1 MSLRLDKVR
10 ELLRRELSLV
20 IEKDYRVEDCLL
32 TLHDV
37 SITADLKQAFVYV
50 GVIGKVHQ
58 QEAAIQ
64 RLNKARG
71 AIQRDLY
78 KRVKLRNSPQL
89 IFRLD
94 HTTERAVPL
103 VQLID
108 NLPPP
113 APEPEGGEV
122 SGK

>member
-20 IEKDYRVEDCLL
+20 IEKDYRMENGLL
-32 TLHDV
+32 TVHDV
-37 SITADLKQAFVYV
+37 SITPDLKQAFVYV
-50 GVIGKVHQ
+50 GVISKPHQ
-58 QEAAIQ
+58 QEAAVEK
-64 RLNKARG
+64 LNKARG
-71 AIQRDLY
+71 SIQRDLY

-94 HTTERAVPL
+94 HTTEKAVPL

-108 NLPPP
+108 SLPPP
-113 APEPEGGEV
+113 AEDTPPA
-122 SGK
+122 

>member
-10 ELLRRELSLV
+10 ELLRRELSQV
-20 IEKDYRVEDCLL
+20 IEKDYRIEDCLV
-32 TLHDV
+32 TIHDV
-37 SITADLKQAFVYV
+37 SITADLRQAFIYV
-50 GVIGKVHQ
+50 GVIGKAAQ
-58 QEAAIQ
+58 QEASVAK
-64 RLNKARG
+64 LNKARG

-94 HTTERAVPL
+94 HTIERAVPL

-113 APEPEGGEV
+113 APEVDTPAE
-122 SGK
+122 